1 MSRPQYYFVHLPK
14 CAGTSLLKSLG
25 RMGKRRLI
33 IVSRFPQSKRSAM
46 EGLNQQLTQRR
57 LSICDPDLIFGH
69 DVFCGIHQ
77 TSSRQVRYA
86 TIMRSPVSRWISQYR
101 YIVDCSQNPKSP
113 IHDYSRDAVICDGQT
128 LTMAQCADRGN
139 WTNMMANYLAA
150 AMDPDLDSARWGI
163 DCDRRI
169 ETMALTMVDQMHFV
183 GFVDQIDD
191 AEATISGWFGL
202 RPKLKKVNVSRARV
216 DSHIDD
222 RTREKIAAIN
232 QIDQTIYEA
241 AKVKMG
247 R

>member
-46 EGLNQQLTQRR
+46 EGLNQQLSQRR
-57 LSICDPDLIFGH
+57 LTAGDPDLIFGH
-69 DVFCGIHQ
+69 DVFYGIHQ
-77 TSSRQVRYA
+77 TSTRTVRYA
-86 TIMRSPVSRWISQYR
+86 TIMRSPISRWISQYR

-113 IHDYSRDAVICDGQT
+113 IHDYSRDAVTRNGLT
-128 LTMAQCADRGN
+128 LTMAQCADQGN

-150 AMDPDLDSARWGI
+150 AVDPDLDSARWGI
-163 DCDRRI
+163 DCDQQI
-169 ETMALTMVDQMHFV
+169 ETMALTFIQRMHFV

-191 AEATISGWFGL
+191 AEATISDWFGL
-202 RPKLKKVNVSRARV
+202 RPKLRKVNVSRAKI
-216 DSHIDD
+216 DPQIDD

-232 QIDQTIYEA
+232 HIDQTIYDA
-241 AKVKMG
+241 AKVKMD